1 MGACAVTTSIKKGK
15 TTGGE
20 LWGGQSEQVF
30 LIDRKPGSFF
40 SLKLKNSSFSPR
52 ITVEKGSEVLKQATC
67 CNSVCA
73 TGTIDGERFRTDE
86 LIARVVSIDGNSGS
100 FKLRLKDHGSLDKIT
115 RKVVRLTNRERKRKG
130 IDKLSFNSKL
140 QKAAQSHADDMDRT
154 GRYLAHDSSDGRVLR
169 DRIDAVDYD
178 WSYISENAA
187 VGQASPK
194 AVVQAWMNSPG
205 HRANM
210 LDPEIQEIGVG
221 YAIDDVSGTP
231 YWVQNFGS
239 SF

>member
-1 MGACAVTTSIKKGK
+1 VTTSIKKGK
-15 TTGGE
+15 SIDSE
-20 LWGGQSEQVF
+20 LWGGQSDQVF
-30 LIDRKPGSFF
+30 VIDRKPGSFF

-67 CNSVCA
+67 YNSVCA

-86 LIARVVSIDGNSGS
+86 LIARVVSVDGGSGT

-169 DRIDAVDYD
+169 DRIDAVGYD

-194 AVVQAWMNSPG
+194 AVVQSWMNSPG

-221 YAIDDVSGTP
+221 YAIDDVSGRP

>member
-1 MGACAVTTSIKKGK
+1 MVSVD
-15 TTGGE
+15 GG
-20 LWGGQSEQVF
+20 S
-30 LIDRKPGSFF
+30 
-40 SLKLKNSSFSPR
+40 
-52 ITVEKGSEVLKQATC
+52 
-67 CNSVCA
+67 
-73 TGTIDGERFRTDE
+73 GT
-86 LIARVVSIDGNSGS
+86 

-169 DRIDAVDYD
+169 DRVDAVDYD

-194 AVVQAWMNSPG
+194 AVVQSWMNSPG

-221 YAIDDVSGTP
+221 YAIDDVSGRP

>member
-1 MGACAVTTSIKKGK
+1 MTTSIKKGK
-15 TTGGE
+15 SIDSE
-20 LWGGQSEQVF
+20 LWGGQSDQVF
-30 LIDRKPGSFF
+30 VIDRKPGSFF
-40 SLKLKNSSFSPR
+40 SLKIKTSSFSPR
-52 ITVEKGSEVLKQATC
+52 IAIEKGSEVLKQATC
-67 CNSVCA
+67 YNSVCA

-86 LIARVVSIDGNSGS
+86 LIARVVSVDGGSGTY
-100 FKLRLKDHGSLDKIT
+100 KLRLKDHGSLDKIT

-140 QKAAQSHADDMDRT
+140 QKAAQSHADDMDLT

-169 DRIDAVDYD
+169 DRIDAVGYD

-194 AVVQAWMNSPG
+194 AVVQSWMNSPG

-221 YAIDDVSGTP
+221 YAIDDVSGRP

>member
-1 MGACAVTTSIKKGK
+1 M
-15 TTGGE
+15 
-20 LWGGQSEQVF
+20 
-30 LIDRKPGSFF
+30 
-40 SLKLKNSSFSPR
+40 
-52 ITVEKGSEVLKQATC
+52 TC
-67 CNSVCA
+67 YNSVCA
-73 TGTIDGERFRTDE
+73 TGIIDGERFRTDE
-86 LIARVVSIDGNSGS
+86 LIARVVSVDGGSGT

-130 IDKLSFNSKL
+130 IEELSFNSKL
-140 QKAAQSHADDMDRT
+140 QKAAQSHTDDMDRT

-169 DRIDAVDYD
+169 DRVDAVDYD

-194 AVVQAWMNSPG
+194 AVVQSWMNSPG

-221 YAIDDVSGTP
+221 YAIDDVSGRP

-239 SF
+239 PF

>member
-1 MGACAVTTSIKKGK
+1 MTTPITKGK
-15 TTGGE
+15 TTRGDLGSD
-20 LWGGQSEQVF
+20 LSDQVF

-67 CNSVCA
+67 YNSVCA

-86 LIARVVSIDGNSGS
+86 LIARVVSIDGGSGS
-100 FKLRLKDHGSLDKIT
+100 FKLRLKDHGNLDTIT
-115 RKVVRLTNRERKRKG
+115 RKVVRLTNRERSRKG
-130 IDKLSFNSKL
+130 LDKLSFNSKL

-169 DRIDAVDYD
+169 DRIDDVDYD
-178 WSYISENAA
+178 WSYIAENAA
-187 VGQASPK
+187 TGQASPK
-194 AVVQAWMNSPG
+194 AVVQSWMNSPG

-210 LDPEIQEIGVG
+210 LDPEIKEIGVG
-221 YAIDDVSGTP
+221 YAIDDVSATP

>member
-1 MGACAVTTSIKKGK
+1 MTTSIKKGK
-15 TTGGE
+15 RRRSE
-20 LWGGQSEQVF
+20 LRSGQSDQVF

-40 SLKLKNSSFSPR
+40 SLKLKKSSFSPR
-52 ITVEKGSEVLKQATC
+52 ITIEKGSEVLKQATC
-67 CNSVCA
+67 YNSVCA
-73 TGTIDGERFRTDE
+73 TGIIDGERFRTDE
-86 LIARVVSIDGNSGS
+86 LIARVVSIDGGSGS
-100 FKLRLKDHGSLDKIT
+100 FKLRLRDHGNLDKIT
-115 RKVVRLTNRERKRKG
+115 RKVMRLTNRERRRKG

-169 DRIDAVDYD
+169 NRIDAVDYD

-187 VGQASPK
+187 AGQTSPK

-210 LDPEIQEIGVG
+210 LNPEIKDIGVG
-221 YAIDDVSGTP
+221 YAIDDFSGTP

>member
-1 MGACAVTTSIKKGK
+1 MTTSIKKGK
-15 TTGGE
+15 TIGSE
-20 LWGGQSEQVF
+20 LWGGQSDQVF
-30 LIDRKPGSFF
+30 LIDRKPGSLF
-40 SLKLKNSSFSPR
+40 SLKLKKSSFSPR
-52 ITVEKGSEVLKQATC
+52 IAIEKGSEVLKQATC
-67 CNSVCA
+67 YNSVCA

-86 LIARVVSIDGNSGS
+86 LIARVVSVDGGSGT

-140 QKAAQSHADDMDRT
+140 QKAAQSNADDMDRT

-169 DRIDAVDYD
+169 DRVDAVDYD

-187 VGQASPK
+187 VGQVSPK
-194 AVVQAWMNSPG
+194 AVVQSWMNSPG

-221 YAIDDVSGTP
+221 YAIDDVSGRP